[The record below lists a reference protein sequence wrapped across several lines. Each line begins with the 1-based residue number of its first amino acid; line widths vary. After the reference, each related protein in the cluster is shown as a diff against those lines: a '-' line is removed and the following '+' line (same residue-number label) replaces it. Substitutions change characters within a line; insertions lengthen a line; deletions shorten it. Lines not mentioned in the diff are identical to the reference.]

1 LLNGDQEVRQKN
13 VNFCLICSYSDDDA
27 FSVTAKKF
35 FKKLINKKILKLPK
49 KNNIKMSLIL
59 FIVTN
64 VFLWWLIF
72 KTQKKQP

>member
-49 KNNIKMSLIL
+49 KII
-59 FIVTN
+59 
-64 VFLWWLIF
+64 
-72 KTQKKQP
+72 